1 MQNVK
6 PNRTLVGQTSDS
18 EQETSAYHHPGSIK
32 MPLIKA
38 GSQLGDIYNNPSKK
52 HEGSHYSKKQQ
63 MQHQMMAHGH
73 AQQNMVK
80 YLQNQTNSPS
90 QTFFKE
96 STKKQHSGQA
106 HKKILPVMNAQQH
119 AKKQ

>member
-90 QTFFKE
+90 QTFFK
-96 STKKQHSGQA
+96 GR
-106 HKKILPVMNAQQH
+106 
-119 AKKQ
+119 